1 MFTRDQLDALQEIFN
16 IAMGQGANR
25 LARLIETFVVLS
37 APKLYSLKSQADPE
51 LSKRLGDTPIIATR
65 QSFVGPL
72 RGEVVIFFGMNGANE
87 LAELMGYSQ
96 DSGDAQRIKEELILD
111 VTNILVGACI
121 TGLSQQLNFTKSSFS
136 TPGLLVE
143 GKTVAEALEN
153 QRLPQD
159 SEALLVEI
167 QFKIEAHAFFCELL
181 ICIANES
188 IATVVTAVDKLLK
201 GV

>member
-25 LARLIETFVVLS
+25 LARLVETFVVLS

-51 LSKRLGDTPIIATR
+51 LIKRLGDTPIIATR

-96 DSGDAQRIKEELILD
+96 DSDTQRVKEELILD

-121 TGLSQQLNFTKSSFS
+121 TGLSQQLNIGKSSFS

-143 GKTVAEALEN
+143 GKSVTEALEN

-188 IATVVTAVDKLLK
+188 IASVITAVDKLLK

>member
-1 MFTRDQLDALQEIFN
+1 MFTQDQLDALQEIFN

-37 APKLYSLKSQADPE
+37 APKLYSLKSQSDPE
-51 LSKRLGDTPIIATR
+51 LIKRLGDTPIIATR

-72 RGEVVIFFGMNGANE
+72 RGEVVIFYGMNGANE

-96 DSGDAQRIKEELILD
+96 GGDTQRIKEELILD

-121 TGLSQQLNFTKSSFS
+121 TGLSQQLNFSKSSFS